1 MNSNERVYKLVQK
14 EGEYILIISIV
25 ENEVKIIIKNNKNL
39 NQVYTYTY
47 TVDIIKNIHPIFK
60 STQRAVDFAQWID
73 NAMKIHKVNI
83 YKEGDFV
90 KLIFK
95 IFNNGEFNYIQ
106 IPIYKDNK
114 ISSTTI
120 RSTLDT
126 LLFYTSVTSDSQ
138 SKNLYT
144 QEFNKT
150 PKTPI
155 PSYNQIAYSNDK
167 NVKPFEIIMKKDNS
181 KYYSPQIKL
190 GNFSN
195 NEGNY
200 INLKNQGSL
209 EGYQKFQEIE
219 TGKIINNKITTSY
232 ENIKNT
238 NLELESKIKELNNKL
253 LEKDTQVNMY
263 IEQIINITNKNN
275 EINILL
281 KNYQNQI
288 FQKGNEILE
297 LQKKLKF
304 QAENI
309 SYMKNNADLM
319 TQNMKNKVIELEK
332 VRKMISIL
340 ELENKKLKMKYNI
353 NQKNEEMKNK
363 TINDLKKVQD
373 EINKNYKE
381 EKIIYENKIKELT
394 EKIKLNEE
402 IKKKSENNEEKIIN
416 LEKIIIEKNDII
428 NKNQRVINELNKYN
442 IILNQENDKKLKE
455 IEQRYTEKLM
465 KEKENIKLIEEK
477 YRNVLPEINKKL
489 EIHQVHVQ
497 SILAQD
503 RPENLFQPTF
513 AIEIVPLDIPE
524 IEAEPIDEIELCS
537 KDRPENIIEP
547 IDEILLFSE
556 YIPENISAKENEH
569 TILIFVMTKDEKV
582 ILPIMLKNTEKLKKM
597 ENLFYKEYPEY
608 LLNKGQFYFHNI
620 LLNTY
625 NTLEKYKIKN
635 NDIILFEQK

>member
-114 ISSTTI
+114 ISSTI

-489 EIHQVHVQ
+489 EIHQVHIQ

-635 NDIILFEQK
+635 NDIILFDQK

>member
-319 TQNMKNKVIELEK
+319 TQNMKNKVTELEK

-394 EKIKLNEE
+394 EKLKLNEE

-569 TILIFVMTKDEKV
+569 TILIIVMTKDKKV

>member
-114 ISSTTI
+114 ISSTI

-569 TILIFVMTKDEKV
+569 TILIIVMTKDEKV

-635 NDIILFEQK
+635 NDIILFDQK

>member
-73 NAMKIHKVNI
+73 NAMKIHGVNVC
-83 YKEGDFV
+83 KEGDFV

-106 IPIYKDNK
+106 IPICKDNK
-114 ISSTTI
+114 ISSTI

>member
-114 ISSTTI
+114 ISSTI

-288 FQKGNEILE
+288 FQKGNEIL
-297 LQKKLKF
+297 
-304 QAENI
+304 
-309 SYMKNNADLM
+309 
-319 TQNMKNKVIELEK
+319 
-332 VRKMISIL
+332 
-340 ELENKKLKMKYNI
+340 
-353 NQKNEEMKNK
+353 
-363 TINDLKKVQD
+363 
-373 EINKNYKE
+373 
-381 EKIIYENKIKELT
+381 
-394 EKIKLNEE
+394 
-402 IKKKSENNEEKIIN
+402 
-416 LEKIIIEKNDII
+416 
-428 NKNQRVINELNKYN
+428 
-442 IILNQENDKKLKE
+442 
-455 IEQRYTEKLM
+455 
-465 KEKENIKLIEEK
+465 
-477 YRNVLPEINKKL
+477 
-489 EIHQVHVQ
+489 
-497 SILAQD
+497 
-503 RPENLFQPTF
+503 
-513 AIEIVPLDIPE
+513 
-524 IEAEPIDEIELCS
+524 
-537 KDRPENIIEP
+537 
-547 IDEILLFSE
+547 
-556 YIPENISAKENEH
+556 
-569 TILIFVMTKDEKV
+569 
-582 ILPIMLKNTEKLKKM
+582 
-597 ENLFYKEYPEY
+597 
-608 LLNKGQFYFHNI
+608 
-620 LLNTY
+620 
-625 NTLEKYKIKN
+625 
-635 NDIILFEQK
+635 

>member
-114 ISSTTI
+114 ISSTI

-309 SYMKNNADLM
+309 SYMKNNSDLM

-569 TILIFVMTKDEKV
+569 TILIIVMTKDEKV

>member
-114 ISSTTI
+114 ISSTI

-513 AIEIVPLDIPE
+513 AIEIVPLDKPE

-569 TILIFVMTKDEKV
+569 TILIIVKTKDEKV

-635 NDIILFEQK
+635 NDIILFEKK

>member
-1 MNSNERVYKLVQK
+1 MNSNERVYNLVQK

-114 ISSTTI
+114 ISSTI

-190 GNFSN
+190 DNFSN

-513 AIEIVPLDIPE
+513 AIEIVHLD
-524 IEAEPIDEIELCS
+524 
-537 KDRPENIIEP
+537 
-547 IDEILLFSE
+547 
-556 YIPENISAKENEH
+556 IPENISAKENEH
-569 TILIFVMTKDEKV
+569 TILIIVMTKDKKV

-635 NDIILFEQK
+635 NDIILFDQK

>member
-106 IPIYKDNK
+106 IPIYRDNK

-319 TQNMKNKVIELEK
+319 TQNMKNKVTELEK

-394 EKIKLNEE
+394 EKLKLNEE

-569 TILIFVMTKDEKV
+569 TILIIVMTKDKKV

>member
-114 ISSTTI
+114 ISSTI

-513 AIEIVPLDIPE
+513 AFEIVPLDIPE

-569 TILIFVMTKDEKV
+569 TILIIVMTKDEKV
-582 ILPIMLKNTEKLKKM
+582 ILP
-597 ENLFYKEYPEY
+597 YP
-608 LLNKGQFYFHNI
+608 
-620 LLNTY
+620 
-625 NTLEKYKIKN
+625 
-635 NDIILFEQK
+635 

>member
-1 MNSNERVYKLVQK
+1 
-14 EGEYILIISIV
+14 
-25 ENEVKIIIKNNKNL
+25 
-39 NQVYTYTY
+39 
-47 TVDIIKNIHPIFK
+47 
-60 STQRAVDFAQWID
+60 
-73 NAMKIHKVNI
+73 
-83 YKEGDFV
+83 
-90 KLIFK
+90 
-95 IFNNGEFNYIQ
+95 
-106 IPIYKDNK
+106 
-114 ISSTTI
+114 
-120 RSTLDT
+120 
-126 LLFYTSVTSDSQ
+126 
-138 SKNLYT
+138 
-144 QEFNKT
+144 
-150 PKTPI
+150 
-155 PSYNQIAYSNDK
+155 
-167 NVKPFEIIMKKDNS
+167 MKKDNS

-340 ELENKKLKMKYNI
+340 EFENKKLKMKYNI

-381 EKIIYENKIKELT
+381 EKIIYENKIKEFT

-569 TILIFVMTKDEKV
+569 TILIIVMTKDEKV

-635 NDIILFEQK
+635 NDIILFDQK

>member
-114 ISSTTI
+114 ISSTI

-332 VRKMISIL
+332 VRKIISIL

-569 TILIFVMTKDEKV
+569 TILIIVMTKDKKV

>member
-1 MNSNERVYKLVQK
+1 MNSNERVYQLVQK

-114 ISSTTI
+114 ISSTI

-569 TILIFVMTKDEKV
+569 TILIIVMTKDKKV

-635 NDIILFEQK
+635 NDIILFDQK

>member
-95 IFNNGEFNYIQ
+95 IFKNGEFNYIQ

-114 ISSTTI
+114 ISSTI

-503 RPENLFQPTF
+503 RPENLFQH
-513 AIEIVPLDIPE
+513 LQ
-524 IEAEPIDEIELCS
+524 
-537 KDRPENIIEP
+537 
-547 IDEILLFSE
+547 
-556 YIPENISAKENEH
+556 
-569 TILIFVMTKDEKV
+569 
-582 ILPIMLKNTEKLKKM
+582 LK
-597 ENLFYKEYPEY
+597 
-608 LLNKGQFYFHNI
+608 
-620 LLNTY
+620 
-625 NTLEKYKIKN
+625 
-635 NDIILFEQK
+635 

>member
-114 ISSTTI
+114 ISSTI

-513 AIEIVPLDIPE
+513 AIEIVPLDKPE

-547 IDEILLFSE
+547 IDEIILFSE

-569 TILIFVMTKDEKV
+569 TILIIVMTKDEKV

>member
-114 ISSTTI
+114 ISSTI

-150 PKTPI
+150 PKTTI

-569 TILIFVMTKDEKV
+569 TILIIVMTKDKKV

-635 NDIILFEQK
+635 NDIILFDQK

>member
-114 ISSTTI
+114 ISSTI

-569 TILIFVMTKDEKV
+569 TILIIVMTKDEKV

>member
-106 IPIYKDNK
+106 IPINKDNK

-547 IDEILLFSE
+547 INEILLFSE

-582 ILPIMLKNTEKLKKM
+582 ILPIMLKNTEKLKK
-597 ENLFYKEYPEY
+597 NGKF
-608 LLNKGQFYFHNI
+608 I
-620 LLNTY
+620 L
-625 NTLEKYKIKN
+625 
-635 NDIILFEQK
+635 

>member
-106 IPIYKDNK
+106 IPINKDNK

-319 TQNMKNKVIELEK
+319 TQNMKDKVIELEK

-569 TILIFVMTKDEKV
+569 TILIIVMTKDKKV

-635 NDIILFEQK
+635 NDIILFGQK

>member
-106 IPIYKDNK
+106 IPINKDNK

-513 AIEIVPLDIPE
+513 AIEIVPLDKPE

-556 YIPENISAKENEH
+556 YIPENISVKENEH
-569 TILIFVMTKDEKV
+569 TILIIVMTKDEKV

-635 NDIILFEQK
+635 NDIILFDQK